1 MRKLVA
7 LMLVFILLRA
17 SAVSGADENY
27 GPRDF
32 SESEKW
38 TAVVAAYEPEIKAID
53 AAFANLE
60 EAKIDKVL
68 TIKGVKYQLATYR
81 GEKVVIFTTG
91 VSVVNAAMTVQ
102 MALDYFPIDK
112 IVMMGIAGAVNPVFE
127 PGDIAV
133 PERWYYHD
141 ESAYVNP
148 HPDKDGEYILPS
160 HFEEAEIRHKKR
172 ALVDPNEPKYKNF
185 GFQFPREVGV
195 VKAGIDSPQKIPYFT
210 VSPKLL
216 GLAKQALSKVETI
229 KMPSGKPIQIRIGGN
244 GVTGSVFADN
254 AKYRLW
260 LQDVYNAEVTE
271 MESAAVG
278 QVSFVNEVDWIVIRS
293 VSDLAGGQ
301 KGQNDENVFGAIASG
316 TGTKFMIALLD
327 EIVDSKVVSKRK
339 SSL

>member
-1 MRKLVA
+1 MRNLTS
-7 LMLVFILLRA
+7 LMLLIALFGA
-17 SAVSGADENY
+17 SALSGADENY
-27 GPRDF
+27 GPRKFPDD
-32 SESEKW
+32 EKW
-38 TAVVAAYEPEIKAID
+38 IAVVAAYEPEIKAID
-53 AAFANLE
+53 AAFAKME
-60 EAKIDKVL
+60 EAKVDKIL
-68 TIKGVKYQLATYR
+68 TIKGVKYQLATYK

-91 VSVVNAAMTVQ
+91 VSVVNAAMTIQ

-127 PGDIAV
+127 PGDIAI

-148 HPDKDGEYILPS
+148 DPDNEGEYILPGY
-160 HFEEAEIRHKKR
+160 FEEAVNRHKQR

-185 GFQFPREVGV
+185 GFQFPKEVGV
-195 VKAGIDSPQKIPYFT
+195 VKAGIDKPQKMPYFT
-210 VSPKLL
+210 VSSELL
-216 GLAKQALSKVETI
+216 TLAKQALVKVDTI

-327 EIVDSKVVSKRK
+327 EIVGAELVSEAHP
-339 SSL
+339 